1 MVIKCYLSPT
11 NLVGVG
17 LSWAE
22 LGNRNIVCSI
32 RLSASDQ
39 CLCWKEPLDLKLV
52 ILTHRSNYSL
62 NEKVYEGAR
71 NTLYTD
77 PSRD

>member
-22 LGNRNIVCSI
+22 LGNRNIVCSF

-39 CLCWKEPLDLKLV
+39 CLCWNEPPDLKLV
-52 ILTHRSNYSL
+52 ILTHRSDYSL
-62 NEKVYEGAR
+62 NEKVNEGAR
-71 NTLYTD
+71 NILYTD